1 MHGLSHLGPEGYHWR
16 VCVEDKPAPGD
27 HSSSSS
33 RKSYSWWD
41 IQDENAVLPV
51 KEASSYQLNK
61 FFAPHEK
68 DTSVSETATKAAKGA
83 FKSLGKALAGTDGV
97 DHGPPVCV
105 IAFKLLDLVKV
116 HDDFHGRGGRIPS
129 QPTSTPRPAAPPRA
143 PQSAPVPRQ
152 TPAVSRSAPPR
163 QTPVAPRQGRAPPA
177 APAADLM
184 GFHSPTASAP
194 SSRSSSMSRPE
205 RLNHEMAKKHAQ
217 AKRVWDPVD
226 ERWVEVEKPKHHAA
240 SVPRPGAQKLR
251 GVSLDESS
259 AFGKPQHVQD
269 AVGKRVQEMRDAQ
282 NKAKEELRQR
292 KEKEEADA
300 NAEDEVRKR
309 LEPRIKE
316 WSEEHGKKKQLR
328 ALLGTLH
335 TILWPEAKWKQI
347 SIGDM
352 LDDSK
357 CKKFYHKAT
366 LVVHPDKTHHLDAE
380 KRFLAKRI
388 FDALSQAKVEFD
400 AGKK

>member
-1 MHGLSHLGPEGYHWR
+1 
-16 VCVEDKPAPGD
+16 
-27 HSSSSS
+27 
-33 RKSYSWWD
+33 
-41 IQDENAVLPV
+41 
-51 KEASSYQLNK
+51 
-61 FFAPHEK
+61 
-68 DTSVSETATKAAKGA
+68 
-83 FKSLGKALAGTDGV
+83 
-97 DHGPPVCV
+97 
-105 IAFKLLDLVKV
+105 
-116 HDDFHGRGGRIPS
+116 
-129 QPTSTPRPAAPPRA
+129 
-143 PQSAPVPRQ
+143 
-152 TPAVSRSAPPR
+152 
-163 QTPVAPRQGRAPPA
+163 
-177 APAADLM
+177 
-184 GFHSPTASAP
+184 
-194 SSRSSSMSRPE
+194 MSRPE

-259 AFGKPQHVQD
+259 AFGKTQNVQD